1 MITLLTNGEKTMI
14 KGLFVLTMFGVFVV
28 ALIMVAERAGL

>member
-14 KGLFVLTMFGVFVV
+14 KGLLALTVFGVFVV
-28 ALIMVAERAGL
+28 ALIMVAEGAGL